1 MYKRQII
8 DKRRPK
14 ANVSEVLHIIGDVA
28 DKKVIVVDDMID
40 TAGTFCNAVNAVL
53 QRGAKEVYGCATH
66 GVLSGAAV
74 ERISASPL
82 KELVL
87 LDTVPVTGEKLLD
100 KIKLIPVAP
109 VFAEAIERIYEDKP
123 ISTLFILSL
132 IHILPTMYFMSTPL
146 SLMMAS
152 AVLVTT
158 PLT

>member
-1 MYKRQII
+1 MSNVVVVSPDLGSVTRARQFAQKIDAPLAII

-109 VFAEAIERIYEDKP
+109 VFAEAIERIYEEVSVSK
-123 ISTLFILSL
+123 LF
-132 IHILPTMYFMSTPL
+132 
-146 SLMMAS
+146 
-152 AVLVTT
+152 V
-158 PLT
+158 